1 MAIAERSPIKLLLD
15 ADRGEAI
22 AAIARETHRDVN
34 AVIDDALDAYLD
46 VHRWQAEHIG
56 EGLRQAEA
64 GEFATD
70 EEVAAAFAR
79 WR

>member
-1 MAIAERSPIKLLLD
+1 MKRATITFR
-15 ADRGEAI
+15 
-22 AAIARETHRDVN
+22 
-34 AVIDDALDAYLD
+34 IDSDMKAALDALARAMDRDRSYVLNEAVAAYLD
-46 VHRWQAEHIG
+46 THRWQVDHIQ

-70 EEVAAAFAR
+70 AEIATAFAR